1 MEMQTGYALAQA
13 AMNRPQSTAAKESTD
28 LDLIESITAG
38 DKLAM
43 QVLYARHNVK
53 VYRFVLRLVG
63 DTCKAE
69 DVVSE
74 VFFEVWRQA
83 DRFEGRCQAA
93 TWILAIA
100 RFKAMSLLRQRHEE
114 TLDDGVADT
123 IADLA
128 DNPEVVVQKKD
139 DGALLRSCIEQLSP
153 EHRAVI
159 DLVYYHEMSVGE
171 VAKILGAPR
180 NTVKTRMFYARKRI
194 SELFLLASGQ
204 SRYQA

>member
-1 MEMQTGYALAQA
+1 MQTGYALAHA
-13 AMNRPQSTAAKESTD
+13 ATNWPLAAATKETAD
-28 LDLIESITAG
+28 HDLIDSIAAG

-63 DTCKAE
+63 DACKAE

-83 DRFEGRCQAA
+83 GRFEGRCQVA

-100 RFKAMSLLRQRHEE
+100 RFKALSVLRQRREE
-114 TLDDGVADT
+114 SLDDGVAET
-123 IADLA
+123 IADQA
-128 DNPEVVVQKKD
+128 DNPEVILQKKD
-139 DGALLRSCIEQLSP
+139 DGALLRACIEQLSP
-153 EHRAVI
+153 EHRAVV
-159 DLVYYHEMSVGE
+159 DLVYYHEMSVEE
-171 VAKILGAPR
+171 VAKILGVPR

-194 SELFLLASGQ
+194 SELFLQANGQ
-204 SRYQA
+204 NRYQA

>member
-1 MEMQTGYALAQA
+1 MQTGYALAHA
-13 AMNRPQSTAAKESTD
+13 ATNWPHATTAKESSD
-28 LDLIESITAG
+28 HDLIESIAAG

-53 VYRFVLRLVG
+53 VYRFVLRLVS
-63 DTCKAE
+63 DACKAE

-83 DRFEGRCQAA
+83 GRFERRCQAA

-100 RFKAMSLLRQRHEE
+100 HFKALSVLRQRREE
-114 TLDDGVADT
+114 TLDEGVAET

-128 DNPEVVVQKKD
+128 DNPEVAVQKKD

-159 DLVYYHEMSVGE
+159 DLVYYHEMSVEE
-171 VAKILGAPR
+171 VAKILGVPR

-194 SELFLLASGQ
+194 SELFLQASGQ